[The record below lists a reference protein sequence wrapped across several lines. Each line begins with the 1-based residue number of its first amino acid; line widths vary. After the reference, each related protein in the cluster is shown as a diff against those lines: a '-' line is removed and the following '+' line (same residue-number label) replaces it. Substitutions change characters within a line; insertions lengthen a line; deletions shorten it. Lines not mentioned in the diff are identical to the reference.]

1 MTTNKNTEYTDDDDD
16 DDAVNK
22 EQIEY
27 KIYIDCMRCVLMCV
41 Q

>member
-27 KIYIDCMRCVLMCV
+27 KIYIDCMIYVCLCV
-41 Q
+41 